1 MTPFDHFMSDFRLW
15 LDTAWYV
22 WVALA
27 FAVGAIVTIVV
38 VSKARA
44 RARARVP
51 QYRRQ
56 GDVG

>member
-1 MTPFDHFMSDFRLW
+1 MSDFRQW

-27 FAVGAIVTIVV
+27 FLVAAIVTIVV

>member
-1 MTPFDHFMSDFRLW
+1 MSDFRLW